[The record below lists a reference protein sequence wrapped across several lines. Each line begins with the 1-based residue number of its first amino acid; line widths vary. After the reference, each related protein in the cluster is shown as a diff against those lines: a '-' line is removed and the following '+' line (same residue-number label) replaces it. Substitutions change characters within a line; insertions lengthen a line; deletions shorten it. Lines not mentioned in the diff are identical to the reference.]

1 MTAFAFFIFGY
12 AAALVSMAI
21 IFVALCI
28 RAPTREDL

>member
-1 MTAFAFFIFGY
+1 MSEIAFFIFGY
-12 AAALVSMAI
+12 VAALVSMAI